1 MVRINDNELD
11 KATLAA
17 WVDKALN
24 VALSKKNTNSGFQVT
39 RI

>member
-1 MVRINDNELD
+1 MVKINYNELD

-17 WVDKALN
+17 WVYKALN
-24 VALSKKNTNSGFQVT
+24 VALSKRNIKNGFQVT